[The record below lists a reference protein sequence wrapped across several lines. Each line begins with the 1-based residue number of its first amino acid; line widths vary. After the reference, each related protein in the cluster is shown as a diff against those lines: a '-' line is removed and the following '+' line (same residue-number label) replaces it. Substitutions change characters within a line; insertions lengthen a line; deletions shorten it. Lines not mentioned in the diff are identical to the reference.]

1 MSTATITL
9 SSKGQ
14 IVIPKEIRD
23 ELRWQAGT
31 RLTLVA
37 SASGITLKSQPSKGG
52 RKLIDLIGILR
63 KDGPVLSTADLCA
76 PVDYAGDGV
85 DDAQSQR

>member
-31 RLTLVA
+31 RLALVA
-37 SASGITLKSQPSKGG
+37 SASGITLKSLPSKGG
-52 RKLIDLIGILR
+52 RKLSDLIGILR
-63 KDGPVLSTADLCA
+63 RDGPLLSTADLCA
-76 PVDYAGDGV
+76 PVEYGSDDIH
-85 DDAQSQR
+85 DAQSQQ